1 MSDPTIPATPEEPAP
16 QTPASETP
24 APETPIVPEPAA
36 AEPASPAVAS
46 DPLHVAQTEAPSA
59 TPYVAPDAPAAP
71 AAPAANPYATPA
83 AAAAPAAST
92 GGKSPVL
99 SIISLV
105 AGIIGIVGFAI
116 VFIPFIG
123 GVLQLFIP
131 AAAVVLGFLGKAKEP
146 FAPKGLWLTG
156 VILGFVGIGIALLSL
171 LLWTLAFS
179 SYTYY

>member
-1 MSDPTIPATPEEPAP
+1 
-16 QTPASETP
+16 
-24 APETPIVPEPAA
+24 VPEPAA
-36 AEPASPAVAS
+36 AEPTSPAVAS
-46 DPLHVAQTEAPSA
+46 DPLHAAQTEAPSA
-59 TPYVAPDAPAAP
+59 TPYVAPVAPEAP
-71 AAPAANPYATPA
+71 AAPAANPYAAPA
-83 AAAAPAAST
+83 AAAAPAAT

>member
-1 MSDPTIPATPEEPAP
+1 MSDPTTPATPEEPAP
-16 QTPASETP
+16 QTP

-59 TPYVAPDAPAAP
+59 TPYVAPVAPEAPAAP
-71 AAPAANPYATPA
+71 AAPAANPYAAPA